1 MASKSSQS
9 ETVKEAVSA
18 ATRAIS
24 GNPELEI
31 NFGGMGSS
39 LPNPPNSLKDL
50 TSFRGKAD
58 SIACIEKY
66 RDKTIKINSGVEKIN
81 SLIRVMEDTRVEI
94 LGSLNY
100 PGVASNLSAKFK
112 EKSKLHESFEEQEDQ
127 LEIALETWLRKTCL
141 PNESDSQSNLFLKY
155 WGKLF
160 DSQGEEFK
168 KNLIDSL
175 NDQARFYDIAENF
188 LKNLNIED
196 EENDSDDND
205 VEDDSEQEEQTSS
218 DQNEE
223 EESQESDSSDEQ
235 ESQEGTEE
243 TDYDAGDIDEDAI
256 VDENQEIT
264 TNQSWLES
272 LVGQTT
278 NFTYKVYTRSFDEEI
293 KAEDLC
299 SPEELQRLRK
309 HLDQLMG
316 PSKATISKLAHRL
329 QRFLMAQQ
337 NRSWEFNKEEG
348 MLDSARLHKIITD
361 PLTALTYKVEKDTE
375 FRDTSV
381 SILVDSS
388 GSMRGRSMTVAAI
401 CADIISTTLE
411 RCNVKTEVL
420 GFTTK
425 QWKGGESRKLWME
438 DGKPENPGRLNDIR
452 HIIFKSAD
460 TPWRRGQKNFGLM
473 LREGLLK
480 ENVDGEALIWAHDR
494 LARRTEQRKILMVIS
509 DGAPVDDSTLSTNPT
524 NFLDL
529 HLRQVIHSIETK
541 SDINLIAI
549 GIGHDVTRYYKN
561 AVTIHRAEELGGAM
575 LEQLTDLFK
584 VDRAGSPI
592 IVKIKQNF

>member
-1 MASKSSQS
+1 MGSKLNLAESI
-9 ETVKEAVSA
+9 KEAVSSA
-18 ATRAIS
+18 SRAIS
-24 GNPELEI
+24 ENPEIEI
-31 NFGGMGSS
+31 NYGGMGSS
-39 LPNPPNSLKDL
+39 LPNPPNSQVELA
-50 TSFRGKAD
+50 SFRGKAD
-58 SIACIEKY
+58 SLACRDRF
-66 RDKTIKINSGVEKIN
+66 RDKSIFVDAGTQRLNALMYEMEN
-81 SLIRVMEDTRVEI
+81 IRVEV
-94 LGSLNY
+94 LGSKKY
-100 PGVASNLSAKFK
+100 PGIASNINAKFE
-112 EKSKLHESFEEQEDQ
+112 EKCLLYESFEEKDDI
-127 LEIALETWLRKTCL
+127 LEISLEAWLRKIFL
-141 PNESDSQSNLFLKY
+141 PNISSNKANKFLKQWEKEFEDKGSSFKNQLINSLENQIEFAEISRTLLKALEIDETDPVSEEDQQEDESDN
-155 WGKLF
+155 
-160 DSQGEEFK
+160 E
-168 KNLIDSL
+168 
-175 NDQARFYDIAENF
+175 DQTTD
-188 LKNLNIED
+188 
-196 EENDSDDND
+196 NDS
-205 VEDDSEQEEQTSS
+205 SEE
-218 DQNEE
+218 
-223 EESQESDSSDEQ
+223 DSSEAGESPDQ
-235 ESQEGTEE
+235 DSQEGSEETEE
-243 TDYDAGDIDEDAI
+243 EIGDVDEDAI
-256 VDENQEIT
+256 VDENQEVIA
-264 TNQSWLES
+264 NQSWLES
-272 LVGQTT
+272 LVGQTA
-278 NFTYKVYTRSFDEEI
+278 NFTYKVYTRAYDEEVT
-293 KAEDLC
+293 AEDLC

-316 PSKATISKLAHRL
+316 SSKGTVSKLAHRL

-348 MLDSARLHKIITD
+348 ILDSARLHKIITD
-361 PLTALTYKVEKDTE
+361 PLTPLSYKVEKDTE

-425 QWKGGESRKLWME
+425 QWKGGDSRKMWME

-494 LARRTEQRKILMVIS
+494 LSRRMEQRKILMVIS
-509 DGAPVDDSTLSTNPT
+509 DGAPVDDSTLSTNQT

-529 HLRQVIHSIETK
+529 HLRQVIHSIETQ
-541 SDINLIAI
+541 SEVSLIAI

-584 VDRAGSPI
+584 VD
-592 IVKIKQNF
+592 

>member
-243 TDYDAGDIDEDAI
+243 TDSDAGDIDEDAI

-494 LARRTEQRKILMVIS
+494 LARRTEQRKILMVIL

-584 VDRAGSPI
+584 VD
-592 IVKIKQNF
+592 

>member
-1 MASKSSQS
+1 MASKNSQS
-9 ETVKEAVSA
+9 ETIKEAVTA

-24 GNPELEI
+24 GNKELEI

-39 LPNPPNSLKDL
+39 LPHPPKTLKEL
-50 TSFRGKAD
+50 SAYRGKAD
-58 SIACIEKY
+58 SLACVEKY
-66 RDKTIKINSGVEKIN
+66 RDKSVRIASNNEKVN
-81 SLIRVMEDTRVEI
+81 SLIKVMEDSRVEI
-94 LGSLNY
+94 LGSMNY
-100 PGVASNLSAKFK
+100 PGIATNI
-112 EKSKLHESFEEQEDQ
+112 KSKFDDKCKLYESFEDHDDH
-127 LEIALETWLRKTCL
+127 LEIALETWLRNLCL
-141 PNESDSQSNLFLKY
+141 PEIESSKSSLFLKY
-155 WGKLF
+155 WGKVF
-160 DSQGEEFK
+160 DNQEIELK
-168 KNLIDSL
+168 ERLIESL
-175 NDQARFYDIAENF
+175 NDQSKFQEIAEDF
-188 LKNLNIED
+188 LKNLNID
-196 EENDSDDND
+196 QEE
-205 VEDDSEQEEQTSS
+205 SEQEES
-218 DQNEE
+218 DLEDENEQE
-223 EESQESDSSDEQ
+223 EESASESGEDEESQESESSPEQ
-235 ESQEGTEE
+235 DNQEGDEE
-243 TDYDAGDIDEDAI
+243 TDADSGDIDEDAI
-256 VDENQEIT
+256 VDENQEIM

-272 LVGQTT
+272 LVGQTST
-278 NFTYKVYTRSFDEEI
+278 FSYKVYTRNFDEEI

-361 PLTALTYKVEKDTE
+361 PLTPLTYKIEKDTE

-381 SILVDSS
+381 SLLVDSS

-425 QWKGGESRKLWME
+425 QWKGGESRKMWME
-438 DGKPENPGRLNDIR
+438 NGKPENPGRLNDIR

-494 LARRTEQRKILMVIS
+494 LARRAEQRKILMVIS

-529 HLRQVIHSIETK
+529 HLRQVIHSIETQ

-584 VDRAGSPI
+584 VD
-592 IVKIKQNF
+592 

>member
-1 MASKSSQS
+1 MASRNSQP
-9 ETVKEAVSA
+9 EIIKEAVTA

-24 GNPELEI
+24 GNSEI
-31 NFGGMGSS
+31 EVNFGGLGSATS
-39 LPNPPNSLKDL
+39 GAPKSKEELK
-50 TSFRGKAD
+50 SFRGKAD
-58 SIACIEKY
+58 SLACAEKY
-66 RDKTIKINSGVEKIN
+66 RDKSIRINSSTDKIN
-81 SLIRVMEDTRVEI
+81 SLIKVMEDTRVEI
-94 LGSLNY
+94 LGSLDY
-100 PGVASNLSAKFK
+100 PGVYSNIAAKFK
-112 EKSKLHESFEEQEDQ
+112 NKAQLYKGLENQEDF
-127 LEIALETWLRKTCL
+127 LEIALESWLRESCL
-141 PNESDSQSNLFLKY
+141 SEDRTFSNEFLDY
-155 WGKLF
+155 WGELFENQDSKLKDDLF
-160 DSQGEEFK
+160 S
-168 KNLIDSL
+168 SL
-175 NDQARFYDIAENF
+175 ENQSKFLEHAENF
-188 LKNLNIED
+188 LKSLRIDDDESDSEDNEIED
-196 EENDSDDND
+196 ETEQEDEAASEEG
-205 VEDDSEQEEQTSS
+205 EDDDSLESESSPEQE
-218 DQNEE
+218 N
-223 EESQESDSSDEQ
+223 
-235 ESQEGTEE
+235 QEGAEE
-243 TDYDAGDIDEDAI
+243 TEADMGDIDEDAI

-272 LVGQTT
+272 LVGKNT
-278 NFTYKVYTRSFDEEI
+278 NFKYKVYTRNFDEEI

-316 PSKATISKLAHRL
+316 SSKATISKLAHRL

-361 PLTALTYKVEKDTE
+361 PLTPLTYKIEKDTD

-425 QWKGGESRKLWME
+425 HWKGGESRKIWMD

-494 LARRTEQRKILMVIS
+494 LARRSEQRKILMVIS

-529 HLRQVIHSIETK
+529 HLRQVIHSIETM

-584 VDRAGSPI
+584 VD
-592 IVKIKQNF
+592 

>member
-1 MASKSSQS
+1 MASKNSQP
-9 ETVKEAVSA
+9 EIIKEAVTA

-24 GNPELEI
+24 GNAEMEVS
-31 NFGGMGSS
+31 FGGVGSATS
-39 LPNPPNSLKDL
+39 NAPKSKEEL
-50 TSFRGKAD
+50 TAFRGKAD
-58 SIACIEKY
+58 SLACIEKY
-66 RDKTIKINSGVEKIN
+66 RDKSIRIESGTEKIN
-81 SLIRVMEDTRVEI
+81 SLMRVMEDTRVEI
-94 LGSLNY
+94 LGSLDY
-100 PGVASNLSAKFK
+100 PGVSSNISAKFR
-112 EKSKLHESFEEQEDQ
+112 EKTKLYAGLENQEDF
-127 LEIALETWLRKTCL
+127 LEIALESWLRDSCL
-141 PNESDSQSNLFLKY
+141 PDKRFYKNEFLDYWNNLFNSQESNLKQELVNSLHDQSRFL
-155 WGKLF
+155 
-160 DSQGEEFK
+160 E
-168 KNLIDSL
+168 N
-175 NDQARFYDIAENF
+175 AENF

-196 EENDSDDND
+196 DENETDENDL
-205 VEDDSEQEEQTSS
+205 EDETEQEEESASQ
-218 DQNEE
+218 DGEDDD
-223 EESQESDSSDEQ
+223 SQESDSSPEQ
-235 ESQEGTEE
+235 ENQEGADETEA
-243 TDYDAGDIDEDAI
+243 DAGDIDEDAI
-256 VDENQEIT
+256 VDENQEVT

-272 LVGQTT
+272 LVDKNT
-278 NFTYKVYTRSFDEEI
+278 NFKYKVYTRNFDEEI
-293 KAEDLC
+293 RAEELC

-348 MLDSARLHKIITD
+348 MLDSARLHKIIID

-425 QWKGGESRKLWME
+425 HWKGGESRKIWMD

-494 LARRTEQRKILMVIS
+494 LARRAEQRKILMVIS
-509 DGAPVDDSTLSTNPT
+509 DGAPDDDSTLSTNPT

-529 HLRQVIHSIETK
+529 HLRQVIHSIETM

-584 VDRAGSPI
+584 VD
-592 IVKIKQNF
+592 

>member
-1 MASKSSQS
+1 MASKNSQS
-9 ETVKEAVSA
+9 ETIKEAVTA

-24 GNPELEI
+24 GNKELEI

-39 LPNPPNSLKDL
+39 LPHPPKTLKEL
-50 TSFRGKAD
+50 SAYRGKAD
-58 SIACIEKY
+58 SLACVEKY
-66 RDKTIKINSGVEKIN
+66 RDKSVRITASNEKVS
-81 SLIRVMEDTRVEI
+81 SLIKVIEDSRVEI
-94 LGSLNY
+94 LGSINY
-100 PGVASNLSAKFK
+100 PGIATNI
-112 EKSKLHESFEEQEDQ
+112 KSKFDDKCKLYESFEDHEDH
-127 LEIALETWLRKTCL
+127 LEIALETWLRNLCL
-141 PNESDSQSNLFLKY
+141 PNIESDSSSLFLKY
-155 WGKLF
+155 WGKVF
-160 DSQGEEFK
+160 DNQETELK
-168 KNLIDSL
+168 DKLKESL
-175 NDQARFYDIAENF
+175 NDQSKFQEIAEDF
-188 LKNLNIED
+188 LNNLNID
-196 EENDSDDND
+196 QEE
-205 VEDDSEQEEQTSS
+205 SEQEES
-218 DQNEE
+218 DLEDENEQE
-223 EESQESDSSDEQ
+223 EESASESGEDEESQESESSPEQ
-235 ESQEGTEE
+235 DNQEGDEE
-243 TDYDAGDIDEDAI
+243 TDADSGDIDEDAI
-256 VDENQEIT
+256 VDENQEIM

-272 LVGQTT
+272 LVGQTST
-278 NFTYKVYTRSFDEEI
+278 FSYKVYTRNFDEEI

-316 PSKATISKLAHRL
+316 PSKTTISKLAHRL

-361 PLTALTYKVEKDTE
+361 PLTPLTYKIEKDTE

-381 SILVDSS
+381 SLLVDSS

-438 DGKPENPGRLNDIR
+438 NGKPENPGRLNDIR

-584 VDRAGSPI
+584 VD
-592 IVKIKQNF
+592 

>member
-1 MASKSSQS
+1 MGSKSN
-9 ETVKEAVSA
+9 TVESIKEAVSSA
-18 ATRAIS
+18 ARAVS
-24 GNPELEI
+24 ENPEIEI
-31 NFGGMGSS
+31 NYGGIGSS
-39 LPNPPNSLKDL
+39 LPNPPSSYGELA
-50 TSFRGKAD
+50 SFRGKAD
-58 SIACIEKY
+58 SLACVDRF
-66 RDKTIKINSGVEKIN
+66 RDKTIHVDAGTQRLN
-81 SLIRVMEDTRVEI
+81 SLMQEMENVRVEV
-94 LGSLNY
+94 LGSKKY
-100 PGVASNLSAKFK
+100 PGLASNINAKFE
-112 EKSKLHESFEEQEDQ
+112 EKCSLYQSFEEKEDV
-127 LEIALETWLRKTCL
+127 LEIALEGWLRKLFL
-141 PNESDSQSNLFLKY
+141 PNISSQESSKLLKD
-155 WGKLF
+155 WEKAFEDKGSL
-160 DSQGEEFK
+160 FK
-168 KNLIDSL
+168 KELIDSL
-175 NDQARFYDIAENF
+175 EDQIKFAEISRTL
-188 LKNLNIED
+188 LKALEIEEIEPMS
-196 EENDSDDND
+196 EEDQQEDDSDNEEQNS
-205 VEDDSEQEEQTSS
+205 EDDSEEESNEAGESS
-218 DQNEE
+218 DQ
-223 EESQESDSSDEQ
+223 D
-235 ESQEGTEE
+235 SQEGSDETEAE
-243 TDYDAGDIDEDAI
+243 AGDVDEDAI
-256 VDENQEIT
+256 VDENQEIVA
-264 TNQSWLES
+264 NQSWLES
-272 LVGQTT
+272 LVGQTA
-278 NFTYKVYTRSFDEEI
+278 NFTYKVYTRAFDEEVT
-293 KAEDLC
+293 AEDLC

-316 PSKATISKLAHRL
+316 SSKGTVSKLAHRL

-348 MLDSARLHKIITD
+348 ILDSARLHKIITD
-361 PLTALTYKVEKDTE
+361 PLTPLSYKVEKDTE

-425 QWKGGESRKLWME
+425 QWKGGDSRKMWME

-494 LARRTEQRKILMVIS
+494 LSRRMEQRKILMVIS
-509 DGAPVDDSTLSTNPT
+509 DGAPVDDSTLSTNQT

-529 HLRQVIHSIETK
+529 HLRQVIHSIETQ
-541 SDINLIAI
+541 SEVSLIAI

-584 VDRAGSPI
+584 VD
-592 IVKIKQNF
+592 

>member
-141 PNESDSQSNLFLKY
+141 PNESNSQSNLFLKY

-205 VEDDSEQEEQTSS
+205 IEDDSEQEEQTSS

-243 TDYDAGDIDEDAI
+243 TDSDAGDIDEDAI

-584 VDRAGSPI
+584 VD
-592 IVKIKQNF
+592 

>member
-1 MASKSSQS
+1 MASKNSQS
-9 ETVKEAVSA
+9 ETIKEAVTA

-24 GNPELEI
+24 GNKELEI

-39 LPNPPNSLKDL
+39 LPHPPKTLKEL
-50 TSFRGKAD
+50 SAYRGKAD
-58 SIACIEKY
+58 SLACVEKY
-66 RDKTIKINSGVEKIN
+66 RDKSVRITSNNEKVN
-81 SLIRVMEDTRVEI
+81 SLIKVMEDSRVEI
-94 LGSLNY
+94 LGSMNY
-100 PGVASNLSAKFK
+100 PGIATNI
-112 EKSKLHESFEEQEDQ
+112 KSKFDDKCKLYESFEDHEDH
-127 LEIALETWLRKTCL
+127 LEIALETWLRNLCL
-141 PNESDSQSNLFLKY
+141 PDIESNKSSLFLKY
-155 WGKLF
+155 WGKVF
-160 DSQGEEFK
+160 DNQEIELK
-168 KNLIDSL
+168 ERLIESL
-175 NDQARFYDIAENF
+175 NDQSKFQEIAEDF
-188 LKNLNIED
+188 LKNLNID
-196 EENDSDDND
+196 QEE
-205 VEDDSEQEEQTSS
+205 SEQEES
-218 DQNEE
+218 DLEDENEQE
-223 EESQESDSSDEQ
+223 EESASESGEDEESQESDSSPEQ
-235 ESQEGTEE
+235 DNQEGDEE
-243 TDYDAGDIDEDAI
+243 TDADSGDIDEDAI
-256 VDENQEIT
+256 VDENQEIM

-272 LVGQTT
+272 LVGQTST
-278 NFTYKVYTRSFDEEI
+278 FSYKVYSRNFDEEI

-361 PLTALTYKVEKDTE
+361 PLTPLTYKIEKDTE

-381 SILVDSS
+381 SLLVDSS

-425 QWKGGESRKLWME
+425 QWKGGESRKMWME
-438 DGKPENPGRLNDIR
+438 NGKPENPGRLNDIR

-494 LARRTEQRKILMVIS
+494 LARRAEQRKILMVIS

-529 HLRQVIHSIETK
+529 HLRQVIHSIETQ

-584 VDRAGSPI
+584 VD
-592 IVKIKQNF
+592 

>member
-1 MASKSSQS
+1 MASKNSQS
-9 ETVKEAVSA
+9 ETIKEAVTA

-24 GNPELEI
+24 GNKELEI

-39 LPNPPNSLKDL
+39 LPHPPKTLKEL
-50 TSFRGKAD
+50 SAYRGKAD
-58 SIACIEKY
+58 SLACVEKY
-66 RDKTIKINSGVEKIN
+66 RDKSVRITASNEKVS
-81 SLIRVMEDTRVEI
+81 SLIKVMEDSRVEI
-94 LGSLNY
+94 LGSMNY
-100 PGVASNLSAKFK
+100 PGIATNI
-112 EKSKLHESFEEQEDQ
+112 KSKFDDKCKLYESFDDHEDH
-127 LEIALETWLRKTCL
+127 LEIALETWLRNLCL
-141 PNESDSQSNLFLKY
+141 PNIESDSSSLFLKY
-155 WGKLF
+155 WGKVF
-160 DSQGEEFK
+160 DNQETELK
-168 KNLIDSL
+168 DKLKESL
-175 NDQARFYDIAENF
+175 NDQSKFQEIAEDF
-188 LKNLNIED
+188 LNNLNID
-196 EENDSDDND
+196 QEE
-205 VEDDSEQEEQTSS
+205 SEQEES
-218 DQNEE
+218 DLEDDNEQE
-223 EESQESDSSDEQ
+223 EESASESGEDEESQESESSPEQ
-235 ESQEGTEE
+235 DNQEGDEE
-243 TDYDAGDIDEDAI
+243 TDADSGDVDEDAI
-256 VDENQEIT
+256 VDENQEIM

-272 LVGQTT
+272 LVGQTST
-278 NFTYKVYTRSFDEEI
+278 FSYKVYTRNFDEEI

-316 PSKATISKLAHRL
+316 PSKTTISKLAHRL

-361 PLTALTYKVEKDTE
+361 PLTPLTYKIEKDTE

-381 SILVDSS
+381 SLLVDSS

-438 DGKPENPGRLNDIR
+438 NGKPENPGRLNDIR

-584 VDRAGSPI
+584 VD
-592 IVKIKQNF
+592 

>member
-1 MASKSSQS
+1 MASKNFQS
-9 ETVKEAVSA
+9 DTIKEAVTA

-24 GNPELEI
+24 GNKELEI

-39 LPNPPNSLKDL
+39 LHHPPKTLKEL
-50 TSFRGKAD
+50 SAYRGKAD
-58 SIACIEKY
+58 SLACVEKY
-66 RDKTIKINSGVEKIN
+66 RDKSIRITSSNEKVN
-81 SLIRVMEDTRVEI
+81 SLIEVMEDSRVEI
-94 LGSLNY
+94 LGSMNY
-100 PGVASNLSAKFK
+100 PGIATNIKTKFDDK
-112 EKSKLHESFEEQEDQ
+112 CKLYESFEDHEDH
-127 LEIALETWLRKTCL
+127 LEIALETWLRNLCL
-141 PNESDSQSNLFLKY
+141 PNIESNNSGLFLKY
-155 WGKLF
+155 WGKVF
-160 DSQGEEFK
+160 DNQETEFK
-168 KNLIDSL
+168 EKLKESL
-175 NDQARFYDIAENF
+175 NDQTKFQEIAEDF
-188 LKNLNIED
+188 LKSLNID
-196 EENDSDDND
+196 QEEN
-205 VEDDSEQEEQTSS
+205 EQEES
-218 DQNEE
+218 DLEDENEE
-223 EESQESDSSDEQ
+223 EESASESGEDE
-235 ESQEGTEE
+235 ESQESESSPEQDNQEGDEE
-243 TDYDAGDIDEDAI
+243 TDADSGDIDEDAI
-256 VDENQEIT
+256 VDENQEIM

-278 NFTYKVYTRSFDEEI
+278 TFSYKVYTRNFDEEI

-316 PSKATISKLAHRL
+316 PSKTTISKLAHRL

-361 PLTALTYKVEKDTE
+361 PLTPLTYKIEKDTE

-381 SILVDSS
+381 SLLVDSS

-438 DGKPENPGRLNDIR
+438 NGKPENPGRLNDIR

-529 HLRQVIHSIETK
+529 HLRQVINSIETQ
-541 SDINLIAI
+541 SVINLIAI

-584 VDRAGSPI
+584 VD
-592 IVKIKQNF
+592 

>member
-1 MASKSSQS
+1 MGSKSN
-9 ETVKEAVSA
+9 TVESIKEAVSSA
-18 ATRAIS
+18 ARAVS
-24 GNPELEI
+24 ENPEIEI

-39 LPNPPNSLKDL
+39 LPNPPSSYGELA
-50 TSFRGKAD
+50 SFRGKAD
-58 SIACIEKY
+58 SLACVDRF
-66 RDKTIKINSGVEKIN
+66 RDKTIHVDAGTQRLN
-81 SLIRVMEDTRVEI
+81 SLMQEMENVRVEV
-94 LGSLNY
+94 LGSKKY
-100 PGVASNLSAKFK
+100 PGIASNINAKFE
-112 EKSKLHESFEEQEDQ
+112 EKCSLYQSFEEKEDV
-127 LEIALETWLRKTCL
+127 LEIALEGWLRKLFL
-141 PNESDSQSNLFLKY
+141 PNISSQESSKLLKD
-155 WGKLF
+155 WEKEFEDKGSL
-160 DSQGEEFK
+160 FK
-168 KNLIDSL
+168 KELIDSL
-175 NDQARFYDIAENF
+175 EDQIKFAEISRTL
-188 LKNLNIED
+188 LKALEIEEIEPMS
-196 EENDSDDND
+196 EEDQQEDNSDNEEQNS
-205 VEDDSEQEEQTSS
+205 EDDSEEESNEAGESS
-218 DQNEE
+218 DQ
-223 EESQESDSSDEQ
+223 D
-235 ESQEGTEE
+235 SQEGSDETEAE
-243 TDYDAGDIDEDAI
+243 AGDVDEDAI
-256 VDENQEIT
+256 VDENQEIVA
-264 TNQSWLES
+264 NQSWLES
-272 LVGQTT
+272 LVGQTA
-278 NFTYKVYTRSFDEEI
+278 NFTYKVYTRAFDEEVT
-293 KAEDLC
+293 AEDLC

-316 PSKATISKLAHRL
+316 SSKGTVSKLAHRL

-348 MLDSARLHKIITD
+348 ILDSARLHKIITD
-361 PLTALTYKVEKDTE
+361 PLTPLSYKVEKDTE

-425 QWKGGESRKLWME
+425 QWKGGDSRKMWME

-494 LARRTEQRKILMVIS
+494 LSRRMEQRKILMVIS
-509 DGAPVDDSTLSTNPT
+509 DGAPVDDSTLSTNQT

-529 HLRQVIHSIETK
+529 HLRQVIHSIETQ
-541 SDINLIAI
+541 SEVSLIAI

-584 VDRAGSPI
+584 VD
-592 IVKIKQNF
+592 

>member
-1 MASKSSQS
+1 MASRNSQP
-9 ETVKEAVSA
+9 EVIKEAVTA

-24 GNPELEI
+24 GNSEI
-31 NFGGMGSS
+31 EVNFGGLGSATS
-39 LPNPPNSLKDL
+39 GAPKSREELK
-50 TSFRGKAD
+50 SFRGKAD
-58 SIACIEKY
+58 SLACAEKY
-66 RDKTIKINSGVEKIN
+66 RDKSIRINSSTDKIN
-81 SLIRVMEDTRVEI
+81 SLIKVMEDTRVEI
-94 LGSLNY
+94 LGSLDY
-100 PGVASNLSAKFK
+100 PGVYSNIAAKFK
-112 EKSKLHESFEEQEDQ
+112 NKAQLYKGLENQEDF
-127 LEIALETWLRKTCL
+127 LEIALESWLRESCL
-141 PNESDSQSNLFLKY
+141 SEDRTLSNEFLDY
-155 WGKLF
+155 WGELFENQDSKLKDDLF
-160 DSQGEEFK
+160 S
-168 KNLIDSL
+168 SL
-175 NDQARFYDIAENF
+175 ENQSKFLEHAENF
-188 LKNLNIED
+188 LKSLRIDDDESDSEDNEIED
-196 EENDSDDND
+196 ETEQEDESASEEG
-205 VEDDSEQEEQTSS
+205 EDDDSLESESSPEQE
-218 DQNEE
+218 N
-223 EESQESDSSDEQ
+223 
-235 ESQEGTEE
+235 QEGAEE
-243 TDYDAGDIDEDAI
+243 TEADMGDIDEDAI

-272 LVGQTT
+272 LVGKNT
-278 NFTYKVYTRSFDEEI
+278 NFKYKVYTRNFDEEI
-293 KAEDLC
+293 RAEDLC

-316 PSKATISKLAHRL
+316 SSKATISKLAHRL

-361 PLTALTYKVEKDTE
+361 PLTPLTYKIEKDTD

-425 QWKGGESRKLWME
+425 HWKGGESRKIWMD

-494 LARRTEQRKILMVIS
+494 LARRSEQRKILMVIS

-529 HLRQVIHSIETK
+529 HLRQVIHSIETM

-584 VDRAGSPI
+584 VD
-592 IVKIKQNF
+592 

>member
-50 TSFRGKAD
+50 TSFRGQAD

-243 TDYDAGDIDEDAI
+243 TDSDAGDIDEDAI

-584 VDRAGSPI
+584 VD
-592 IVKIKQNF
+592 

>member
-1 MASKSSQS
+1 
-9 ETVKEAVSA
+9 
-18 ATRAIS
+18 
-24 GNPELEI
+24 
-31 NFGGMGSS
+31 
-39 LPNPPNSLKDL
+39 
-50 TSFRGKAD
+50 
-58 SIACIEKY
+58 
-66 RDKTIKINSGVEKIN
+66 
-81 SLIRVMEDTRVEI
+81 
-94 LGSLNY
+94 
-100 PGVASNLSAKFK
+100 
-112 EKSKLHESFEEQEDQ
+112 
-127 LEIALETWLRKTCL
+127 
-141 PNESDSQSNLFLKY
+141 
-155 WGKLF
+155 LF
-160 DSQGEEFK
+160 DSQGKEFK
-168 KNLIDSL
+168 ENLIDSL
-175 NDQARFYDIAENF
+175 NDQAKFYDIAESF

-196 EENDSDDND
+196 DENESEDND
-205 VEDDSEQEEQTSS
+205 IEDDSDQEEQGSA
-218 DQNEE
+218 DENEE
-223 EESQESDSSDEQ
+223 EESQESDSSPEQ
-235 ESQEGTEE
+235 ENQEGNEE
-243 TDYDAGDIDEDAI
+243 TDSDAGDVDEDAI
-256 VDENQEIT
+256 VDENQEVM

-272 LVGQTT
+272 LVGQTN
-278 NFTYKVYTRSFDEEI
+278 NFTYKVYTRSFDEEV

-299 SPEELQRLRK
+299 SPEELLRLRK

-361 PLTALTYKVEKDTE
+361 PLTSLSYKIEKDTE

-529 HLRQVIHSIETK
+529 HLRQVIHSVETK

-584 VDRAGSPI
+584 VD
-592 IVKIKQNF
+592 

>member
-1 MASKSSQS
+1 M
-9 ETVKEAVSA
+9 
-18 ATRAIS
+18 
-24 GNPELEI
+24 EI
-31 NFGGMGSS
+31 NFGGVGSS
-39 LPNPPNSLKDL
+39 LPNPPKTIKELS
-50 TSFRGKAD
+50 SFRGKAD
-58 SIACIEKY
+58 ALACIERY
-66 RDKTIKINSGVEKIN
+66 RDKSIRIDSGSEKLN
-81 SLIRVMEDTRVEI
+81 SLIKVMEDTRVEI

-100 PGVASNLSAKFK
+100 PGVASNISSKFTDK
-112 EKSKLHESFEEQEDQ
+112 CKLHESLEDQEDQ
-127 LEIALETWLRKTCL
+127 LEIAMETWLRKLCL
-141 PNESDSQSNLFLKY
+141 PNNESSKGNFFLKY

-160 DSQGEEFK
+160 DNQEERLK
-168 KNLIDSL
+168 RNLVDAL
-175 NDQARFYDIAENF
+175 YDQSKFQEIAEDF
-188 LKNLNIED
+188 LRNLNID
-196 EENDSDDND
+196 DQENESEDND
-205 VEDDSEQEEQTSS
+205 IEDDLEQEEESAS
-218 DQNEE
+218 ENGEDD
-223 EESQESDSSDEQ
+223 ESQESESSPEQDDQQGEEENEADQGDADDDS
-235 ESQEGTEE
+235 
-243 TDYDAGDIDEDAI
+243 I
-256 VDENQEIT
+256 VDENQEVV

-278 NFTYKVYTRSFDEEI
+278 NFTYKVYSRNSDEEI

-425 QWKGGESRKLWME
+425 QWKGGESRKMWIE
-438 DGKPENPGRLNDIR
+438 DGKPENPGRLNDLR

-494 LARRTEQRKILMVIS
+494 LSRRSEQRKILMVIS

-584 VDRAGSPI
+584 VD
-592 IVKIKQNF
+592 

>member
-1 MASKSSQS
+1 MGSKSN
-9 ETVKEAVSA
+9 TVESIKEAVSSA
-18 ATRAIS
+18 ARAVS
-24 GNPELEI
+24 ENPEIEI
-31 NFGGMGSS
+31 NYGGIGSS
-39 LPNPPNSLKDL
+39 LPNPPSSYGELA
-50 TSFRGKAD
+50 SFRGKAD
-58 SIACIEKY
+58 SLACVDRF
-66 RDKTIKINSGVEKIN
+66 RDKTIHVDAGTQRLN
-81 SLIRVMEDTRVEI
+81 SLMQEMENVRVEV
-94 LGSLNY
+94 LGSKKY
-100 PGVASNLSAKFK
+100 PGIASNINAKFE
-112 EKSKLHESFEEQEDQ
+112 EKCSLYQSFEEKEDV
-127 LEIALETWLRKTCL
+127 LEIALEGWLRKLFL
-141 PNESDSQSNLFLKY
+141 PNISSQESSKLLKD
-155 WGKLF
+155 WEKEFEDKGSL
-160 DSQGEEFK
+160 FK
-168 KNLIDSL
+168 KELIDSL
-175 NDQARFYDIAENF
+175 EDQIKFAEISRTL
-188 LKNLNIED
+188 LKALEIEEIEPMS
-196 EENDSDDND
+196 EEDQQEDNSDNEEQNS
-205 VEDDSEQEEQTSS
+205 EDDSEEESNEAGESS
-218 DQNEE
+218 DQ
-223 EESQESDSSDEQ
+223 D
-235 ESQEGTEE
+235 SQEGSDETEAE
-243 TDYDAGDIDEDAI
+243 AGDVDEDAI
-256 VDENQEIT
+256 VDENQEIVA
-264 TNQSWLES
+264 NQSWLES
-272 LVGQTT
+272 LVGQTA
-278 NFTYKVYTRSFDEEI
+278 NFTYKVYTRAFDEEVT
-293 KAEDLC
+293 AEDLC

-316 PSKATISKLAHRL
+316 SSKGTVSKLAHRL

-348 MLDSARLHKIITD
+348 ILDSARLHKIITD
-361 PLTALTYKVEKDTE
+361 PLTPLSYKVEKDTE

-425 QWKGGESRKLWME
+425 QWKGGDSRKMWME

-494 LARRTEQRKILMVIS
+494 LSRRMEQRKILMVIS
-509 DGAPVDDSTLSTNPT
+509 DGAPVDDSTLSTNQT

-529 HLRQVIHSIETK
+529 HLRQVIHSIETQ
-541 SDINLIAI
+541 SEVSLIAI

-584 VDRAGSPI
+584 VD
-592 IVKIKQNF
+592 

>member
-58 SIACIEKY
+58 YIACIEKY

-243 TDYDAGDIDEDAI
+243 TDSDAGDIDEDAI

-584 VDRAGSPI
+584 VD
-592 IVKIKQNF
+592 

>member
-1 MASKSSQS
+1 MASKNSQS
-9 ETVKEAVSA
+9 ETIKEAVTA

-24 GNPELEI
+24 GNKELEI

-39 LPNPPNSLKDL
+39 LPHPPKTLKEL
-50 TSFRGKAD
+50 SAYRGKAD
-58 SIACIEKY
+58 SLACVEKY
-66 RDKTIKINSGVEKIN
+66 RDKSVRITANNEKVN
-81 SLIRVMEDTRVEI
+81 SLIKVMEDSRVEI
-94 LGSLNY
+94 LGSMNY
-100 PGVASNLSAKFK
+100 PGIATNI
-112 EKSKLHESFEEQEDQ
+112 KSKFDDKCKLYESFEDHEDH
-127 LEIALETWLRKTCL
+127 LEIALETWLRNLCL
-141 PNESDSQSNLFLKY
+141 PNIESNNSSLFLKY
-155 WGKLF
+155 WGKVF
-160 DSQGEEFK
+160 DNQETELK
-168 KNLIDSL
+168 DRLKESL
-175 NDQARFYDIAENF
+175 NDQSKFQEIAEDF
-188 LKNLNIED
+188 LKNLNID
-196 EENDSDDND
+196 QEE
-205 VEDDSEQEEQTSS
+205 SEQEES
-218 DQNEE
+218 DLEDENEQE
-223 EESQESDSSDEQ
+223 EESASESGEDEESQESESSPEQ
-235 ESQEGTEE
+235 DNQEGDEE
-243 TDYDAGDIDEDAI
+243 TDADSGDIDEDAI
-256 VDENQEIT
+256 VDENQEIM

-272 LVGQTT
+272 LVGQTST
-278 NFTYKVYTRSFDEEI
+278 FSYKVYTRNFDEEI

-361 PLTALTYKVEKDTE
+361 PLTPLTYKIEKDTE

-381 SILVDSS
+381 SLLVDSS

-438 DGKPENPGRLNDIR
+438 NGKPENPGRLNDIR

-529 HLRQVIHSIETK
+529 HLRQVIHSIETQ

-584 VDRAGSPI
+584 VD
-592 IVKIKQNF
+592 

>member
-1 MASKSSQS
+1 MASKNSQP
-9 ETVKEAVSA
+9 EIIKEAVTA

-24 GNPELEI
+24 GNAEMEVS
-31 NFGGMGSS
+31 FGGVGSATS
-39 LPNPPNSLKDL
+39 NAPKSKEEL
-50 TSFRGKAD
+50 TAFRGKAD
-58 SIACIEKY
+58 SLACIEKY
-66 RDKTIKINSGVEKIN
+66 RDKSIRIESGTEKIN
-81 SLIRVMEDTRVEI
+81 SLMRVMEDTRVEI
-94 LGSLNY
+94 LGSLDY
-100 PGVASNLSAKFK
+100 PGVSSNISAKFR
-112 EKSKLHESFEEQEDQ
+112 EKTKLYAGLENQEDF
-127 LEIALETWLRKTCL
+127 LEIALESWLRESCL
-141 PNESDSQSNLFLKY
+141 PEKRSYKNEFLDYWNNLFNSQESNLKQELVNSLHDQSKFL
-155 WGKLF
+155 
-160 DSQGEEFK
+160 E
-168 KNLIDSL
+168 N
-175 NDQARFYDIAENF
+175 AENF

-196 EENDSDDND
+196 DENETDENDL
-205 VEDDSEQEEQTSS
+205 EDETEQEEESASQ
-218 DQNEE
+218 DGEDDD
-223 EESQESDSSDEQ
+223 SQESDSSPEQ
-235 ESQEGTEE
+235 ENQEGADETEA
-243 TDYDAGDIDEDAI
+243 DAGDIDEDAI
-256 VDENQEIT
+256 VDENQEVT

-272 LVGQTT
+272 LVDKNT
-278 NFTYKVYTRSFDEEI
+278 NFKYKVYTRNFDEEI
-293 KAEDLC
+293 RAEELC

-348 MLDSARLHKIITD
+348 MLDSARLHKIIID

-425 QWKGGESRKLWME
+425 HWKGGESRKIWMD

-494 LARRTEQRKILMVIS
+494 LARRAEQRKILMVIS

-529 HLRQVIHSIETK
+529 HLRQVIHSIETM

-584 VDRAGSPI
+584 VD
-592 IVKIKQNF
+592 

>member
-1 MASKSSQS
+1 
-9 ETVKEAVSA
+9 
-18 ATRAIS
+18 
-24 GNPELEI
+24 
-31 NFGGMGSS
+31 MG
-39 LPNPPNSLKDL
+39 K
-50 TSFRGKAD
+50 G
-58 SIACIEKY
+58 IE
-66 RDKTIKINSGVEKIN
+66 DK
-81 SLIRVMEDTRVEI
+81 
-94 LGSLNY
+94 GSL
-100 PGVASNLSAKFK
+100 
-112 EKSKLHESFEEQEDQ
+112 
-127 LEIALETWLRKTCL
+127 
-141 PNESDSQSNLFLKY
+141 
-155 WGKLF
+155 
-160 DSQGEEFK
+160 FK
-168 KNLIDSL
+168 KELIDSL
-175 NDQARFYDIAENF
+175 EDQIKFAEISRTL
-188 LKNLNIED
+188 LKALAIEEIEPLS
-196 EENDSDDND
+196 EEDQQEDDSDNEEQNT
-205 VEDDSEQEEQTSS
+205 EDDSEEESNETAESS
-218 DQNEE
+218 DQ
-223 EESQESDSSDEQ
+223 D
-235 ESQEGTEE
+235 SQEGSEE
-243 TDYDAGDIDEDAI
+243 TEAEAGDVDEDAI
-256 VDENQEIT
+256 VDENQEIVA
-264 TNQSWLES
+264 NQSWLES
-272 LVGQTT
+272 LVGQTS
-278 NFTYKVYTRSFDEEI
+278 NFTYKVYTRAFDEEVT
-293 KAEDLC
+293 AEDLC

-316 PSKATISKLAHRL
+316 SSKGTVSKLAHRL

-348 MLDSARLHKIITD
+348 ILDSARLHKIITD
-361 PLTALTYKVEKDTE
+361 PLTPLSYKIEKDTE

-388 GSMRGRSMTVAAI
+388 GSMRGRAMTVAAI

-425 QWKGGESRKLWME
+425 QWKGGDSRKMWME

-494 LARRTEQRKILMVIS
+494 LSRRMEQRKILMVIS
-509 DGAPVDDSTLSTNPT
+509 DGAPVDDSTLSTNQT

-529 HLRQVIHSIETK
+529 HLRQVIHSIETQ
-541 SDINLIAI
+541 SQVSLIAI

-584 VDRAGSPI
+584 VD
-592 IVKIKQNF
+592 

>member
-168 KNLIDSL
+168 KNLINSL

-243 TDYDAGDIDEDAI
+243 TDSDAGDIDEDAI

-584 VDRAGSPI
+584 VD
-592 IVKIKQNF
+592 

>member
-9 ETVKEAVSA
+9 ETIKEAVTA

-24 GNPELEI
+24 GNKELEI
-31 NFGGMGSS
+31 NLGGMGSS
-39 LPNPPNSLKDL
+39 LPHPPKTLKEL
-50 TSFRGKAD
+50 SAYRGKAD
-58 SIACIEKY
+58 SLACVEKY
-66 RDKTIKINSGVEKIN
+66 RDKSVRITASNEKVS
-81 SLIRVMEDTRVEI
+81 SLIKVMEDSRVEI
-94 LGSLNY
+94 LGSINY
-100 PGVASNLSAKFK
+100 PGIATNI
-112 EKSKLHESFEEQEDQ
+112 KSKFDDKCKLYESFEDHEDH
-127 LEIALETWLRKTCL
+127 LEIALETWLRNLCL
-141 PNESDSQSNLFLKY
+141 PNIESNSSSLFLKY
-155 WGKLF
+155 WGKVF
-160 DSQGEEFK
+160 DNQETELK
-168 KNLIDSL
+168 DKLKESL
-175 NDQARFYDIAENF
+175 NDQSKFQEIAEDF
-188 LKNLNIED
+188 LNNLNID
-196 EENDSDDND
+196 QEE
-205 VEDDSEQEEQTSS
+205 SEQEES
-218 DQNEE
+218 DLEDENEKE
-223 EESQESDSSDEQ
+223 EESASESGEDEESQESESSSELDN
-235 ESQEGTEE
+235 QEGDEE
-243 TDYDAGDIDEDAI
+243 TDADSGDIDEDAI
-256 VDENQEIT
+256 VDENQEIM

-272 LVGQTT
+272 LVGQTST
-278 NFTYKVYTRSFDEEI
+278 FSYKVYTRNFDEEI

-316 PSKATISKLAHRL
+316 PSKTTISKLAHRL

-361 PLTALTYKVEKDTE
+361 PLTPLTYKIEKDTE

-381 SILVDSS
+381 SLLVDSS

-438 DGKPENPGRLNDIR
+438 NGKPENPGRLNDIR

-584 VDRAGSPI
+584 VD
-592 IVKIKQNF
+592 

>member
-9 ETVKEAVSA
+9 ETIKEAVSA

-39 LPNPPNSLKDL
+39 LTNPPNSLKDL

-243 TDYDAGDIDEDAI
+243 TDSDAGDIDEDAI

-584 VDRAGSPI
+584 VD
-592 IVKIKQNF
+592 

>member
-1 MASKSSQS
+1 MGSKSNIVESI
-9 ETVKEAVSA
+9 KEAVSSA
-18 ATRAIS
+18 SRAIS
-24 GNPELEI
+24 ENPEIEI

-39 LPNPPNSLKDL
+39 LPNPPSSYGELA
-50 TSFRGKAD
+50 SFRGKAD
-58 SIACIEKY
+58 SLACIDKF
-66 RDKTIKINSGVEKIN
+66 RDKTIRVDAGTQRLN
-81 SLIRVMEDTRVEI
+81 SLMQDMENVRVEA
-94 LGSLNY
+94 LGSKKY
-100 PGVASNLSAKFK
+100 PGIASNINAKFE
-112 EKSKLHESFEEQEDQ
+112 EKFSLYESFEEKDDV
-127 LEIALETWLRKTCL
+127 LELALEGWLRK
-141 PNESDSQSNLFLKY
+141 LFLPDISSQKPS
-155 WGKLF
+155 KLLKDWEKEF
-160 DSQGEEFK
+160 EEKGSLFK
-168 KNLIDSL
+168 KELIDSL
-175 NDQARFYDIAENF
+175 EDQVKFAEVSRTL
-188 LKNLNIED
+188 LKALEIEEIEPMS
-196 EENDSDDND
+196 EEDQQEDDSDNQEQNT
-205 VEDDSEQEEQTSS
+205 EDDSEEESNETGESS
-218 DQNEE
+218 DQ
-223 EESQESDSSDEQ
+223 D
-235 ESQEGTEE
+235 SQEGTDE
-243 TDYDAGDIDEDAI
+243 TEAEAGDVDEDAI
-256 VDENQEIT
+256 VDENQEIVA
-264 TNQSWLES
+264 NQSWLES
-272 LVGQTT
+272 LVGQTA
-278 NFTYKVYTRSFDEEI
+278 NFTYKVYTRAFDEEVT
-293 KAEDLC
+293 AEDLC

-316 PSKATISKLAHRL
+316 SNKGTVSKLAHRL

-348 MLDSARLHKIITD
+348 ILDSARLHKIITD
-361 PLTALTYKVEKDTE
+361 PLTPLSYKIEKDTE

-425 QWKGGESRKLWME
+425 QWKGGDSRRMWME

-494 LARRTEQRKILMVIS
+494 LSRRTEQRKILMVIS
-509 DGAPVDDSTLSTNPT
+509 DGAPVDDSTLSTNQT

-529 HLRQVIHSIETK
+529 HLRQVIHSIETQ
-541 SDINLIAI
+541 SEVSLIAI

-584 VDRAGSPI
+584 VDS
-592 IVKIKQNF
+592 

>member
-1 MASKSSQS
+1 MASRNSQP
-9 ETVKEAVSA
+9 EVIKEAVTA

-24 GNPELEI
+24 GNSEI
-31 NFGGMGSS
+31 EVNFGGLGSATS
-39 LPNPPNSLKDL
+39 GAPKSKEELK
-50 TSFRGKAD
+50 SFRGKAD
-58 SIACIEKY
+58 SLACAEKY
-66 RDKTIKINSGVEKIN
+66 RDKSIRINSSTDKIN
-81 SLIRVMEDTRVEI
+81 SLIKVMEDTRVEI
-94 LGSLNY
+94 LGSLDY
-100 PGVASNLSAKFK
+100 PGVYSNIAAKFK
-112 EKSKLHESFEEQEDQ
+112 NKAQLYKGLENQEDF
-127 LEIALETWLRKTCL
+127 LEIALESWLRESCL
-141 PNESDSQSNLFLKY
+141 SEDRTFSNEFLDY
-155 WGKLF
+155 WGELFENQDSKLKDDLF
-160 DSQGEEFK
+160 S
-168 KNLIDSL
+168 SL
-175 NDQARFYDIAENF
+175 ENQSKFLEHAENF
-188 LKNLNIED
+188 LKSLRIDDDESDSEDNEIED
-196 EENDSDDND
+196 ETEQEDEAASEEG
-205 VEDDSEQEEQTSS
+205 EDDDSLESESSPEQE
-218 DQNEE
+218 N
-223 EESQESDSSDEQ
+223 
-235 ESQEGTEE
+235 QEGAEE
-243 TDYDAGDIDEDAI
+243 TEADMGDIDEDAI

-272 LVGQTT
+272 LVGKNT
-278 NFTYKVYTRSFDEEI
+278 NFKYKVYTRNFDEEI
-293 KAEDLC
+293 RAEDLC

-316 PSKATISKLAHRL
+316 SSKATISKLAHRL

-361 PLTALTYKVEKDTE
+361 PLTPLTYKIEKDTD
-375 FRDTSV
+375 FGDTSV

-425 QWKGGESRKLWME
+425 HWKGGESRKIWMD

-494 LARRTEQRKILMVIS
+494 LARRSEQRKILMVIS

-529 HLRQVIHSIETK
+529 HLRQVIHSIETM

-584 VDRAGSPI
+584 VD
-592 IVKIKQNF
+592 

>member
-1 MASKSSQS
+1 MASKNSQS
-9 ETVKEAVSA
+9 ETIKEAVTA

-24 GNPELEI
+24 GNKELEI

-39 LPNPPNSLKDL
+39 LPHPPKTLKEL
-50 TSFRGKAD
+50 SAYRGKAD
-58 SIACIEKY
+58 SLACVEKY
-66 RDKTIKINSGVEKIN
+66 RDKSVRIASKNEKVN
-81 SLIRVMEDTRVEI
+81 SLIKVMEDSRVEI
-94 LGSLNY
+94 LGSMNY
-100 PGVASNLSAKFK
+100 PGIATNI
-112 EKSKLHESFEEQEDQ
+112 KSKFDDKCKLYESFEDHEDH
-127 LEIALETWLRKTCL
+127 LEIALETWLRNLCL
-141 PNESDSQSNLFLKY
+141 PDIESNKSSLFLKY
-155 WGKLF
+155 WGKIF
-160 DSQGEEFK
+160 DNQEIELK
-168 KNLIDSL
+168 ERLIESL
-175 NDQARFYDIAENF
+175 NDQSKFQEIAEDF
-188 LKNLNIED
+188 LKNLNID
-196 EENDSDDND
+196 QEE
-205 VEDDSEQEEQTSS
+205 SEQEES
-218 DQNEE
+218 DLEDENEQE
-223 EESQESDSSDEQ
+223 EESASESGEDEESQESESSPEQ
-235 ESQEGTEE
+235 DNQEGDEE
-243 TDYDAGDIDEDAI
+243 TDADSGDIDEDAI
-256 VDENQEIT
+256 VDENQEIM

-272 LVGQTT
+272 LVGQTST
-278 NFTYKVYTRSFDEEI
+278 FSYKVYSRNFDEEI

-361 PLTALTYKVEKDTE
+361 PLTPLTYKIEKDTE

-381 SILVDSS
+381 SLLVDSS

-425 QWKGGESRKLWME
+425 QWKGGESRKMWME
-438 DGKPENPGRLNDIR
+438 NGKPENPGRLNDIR

-494 LARRTEQRKILMVIS
+494 LARRAEQRKILMVIS

-529 HLRQVIHSIETK
+529 HLRQVIHSIETQ

-584 VDRAGSPI
+584 VD
-592 IVKIKQNF
+592 

>member
-1 MASKSSQS
+1 MASKNSQS
-9 ETVKEAVSA
+9 ETIKEAVTA

-24 GNPELEI
+24 GNKELEI

-39 LPNPPNSLKDL
+39 LPHPPKTLKEL
-50 TSFRGKAD
+50 SAYRGKAD
-58 SIACIEKY
+58 SLACVEKY
-66 RDKTIKINSGVEKIN
+66 RDKSVRIASKNEKVN
-81 SLIRVMEDTRVEI
+81 SLIKVMEDSRVEI
-94 LGSLNY
+94 LGSMNY
-100 PGVASNLSAKFK
+100 PGIATNIKFK
-112 EKSKLHESFEEQEDQ
+112 FDDKCKLYESFEDHEDH
-127 LEIALETWLRKTCL
+127 LEIALETWLRNLCL
-141 PNESDSQSNLFLKY
+141 PDIESNKSSLFLKY
-155 WGKLF
+155 WGKIF
-160 DSQGEEFK
+160 DNQEIELK
-168 KNLIDSL
+168 ERLIESL
-175 NDQARFYDIAENF
+175 NDQSKFQEIAEDF
-188 LKNLNIED
+188 LKNLNID
-196 EENDSDDND
+196 QEE
-205 VEDDSEQEEQTSS
+205 SEQEES
-218 DQNEE
+218 DLEDENEQE
-223 EESQESDSSDEQ
+223 EESASESGEDEESQESESSPEQ
-235 ESQEGTEE
+235 DNQEGDEE
-243 TDYDAGDIDEDAI
+243 TDADSGDIDEDAI
-256 VDENQEIT
+256 VDENQEIM

-272 LVGQTT
+272 LVGQTST
-278 NFTYKVYTRSFDEEI
+278 FSYKVYTRNFDEEI

-361 PLTALTYKVEKDTE
+361 PLTPLTYKIEKDTE

-381 SILVDSS
+381 SLLVDSS

-425 QWKGGESRKLWME
+425 QWKGGESRKMWME
-438 DGKPENPGRLNDIR
+438 NGKPENPGRLNDIR

-494 LARRTEQRKILMVIS
+494 LARRAEQRKILMVIS

-529 HLRQVIHSIETK
+529 HLRQVIHSIETQ

-584 VDRAGSPI
+584 VD
-592 IVKIKQNF
+592 

>member
-1 MASKSSQS
+1 MGSKSNKVESI
-9 ETVKEAVSA
+9 KEAVSSA
-18 ATRAIS
+18 ARAVS
-24 GNPELEI
+24 ENPEIEI
-31 NFGGMGSS
+31 NYGGMGSS
-39 LPNPPNSLKDL
+39 LPNPPSSYGELA
-50 TSFRGKAD
+50 SFRGKAD
-58 SIACIEKY
+58 SLACADRF
-66 RDKTIKINSGVEKIN
+66 RDKTIHVDAGTQRLN
-81 SLIRVMEDTRVEI
+81 SLMQEMENVRVEV
-94 LGSLNY
+94 LGSKKY
-100 PGVASNLSAKFK
+100 PGIASNINAKFE
-112 EKSKLHESFEEQEDQ
+112 EKCSLYQSFEEKEDV
-127 LEIALETWLRKTCL
+127 LEIALEGWLRKLFL
-141 PNESDSQSNLFLKY
+141 PNISSQESSKLLKD
-155 WGKLF
+155 WEKEFEDKGSL
-160 DSQGEEFK
+160 FK
-168 KNLIDSL
+168 KELIDSL
-175 NDQARFYDIAENF
+175 EDQIKFAEISRTL
-188 LKNLNIED
+188 LKALEIEEMEPMS
-196 EENDSDDND
+196 EEDQQEDDSDNEEQNS
-205 VEDDSEQEEQTSS
+205 EDDSEEESNEAGESS
-218 DQNEE
+218 DQ
-223 EESQESDSSDEQ
+223 D
-235 ESQEGTEE
+235 SQEGSDETEAE
-243 TDYDAGDIDEDAI
+243 AGDVDEDAI
-256 VDENQEIT
+256 VDENQEIVA
-264 TNQSWLES
+264 NQSWLES
-272 LVGQTT
+272 LVGQTA
-278 NFTYKVYTRSFDEEI
+278 NFTYKVYTRAFDEEVT
-293 KAEDLC
+293 AEDLC

-316 PSKATISKLAHRL
+316 SSKGTVSKLAHRL

-348 MLDSARLHKIITD
+348 ILDSARLHKIITD
-361 PLTALTYKVEKDTE
+361 PLTPLSYKVEKDTE

-425 QWKGGESRKLWME
+425 QWKGGDSRKMWME

-494 LARRTEQRKILMVIS
+494 LSRRMEQRKILMVIS
-509 DGAPVDDSTLSTNPT
+509 DGAPVDDSTLSTNQT

-529 HLRQVIHSIETK
+529 HLRQVIHSIETQ
-541 SDINLIAI
+541 SEVSLIAI

-584 VDRAGSPI
+584 VD
-592 IVKIKQNF
+592 